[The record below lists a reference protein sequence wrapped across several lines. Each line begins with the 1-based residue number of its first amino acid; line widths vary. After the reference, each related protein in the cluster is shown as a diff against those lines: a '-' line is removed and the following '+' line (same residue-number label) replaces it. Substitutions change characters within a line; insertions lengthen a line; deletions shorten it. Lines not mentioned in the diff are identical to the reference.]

1 MYTIYTI
8 EQLEELSP
16 QELGE
21 ILLDAVIVDNTN
33 YHYIKRI
40 LEAGADLEAMT
51 IRGSTPLHCAAYNG
65 HIELIQILLE
75 AGAPLETARI
85 GGDTP
90 LHIAASHRDIE
101 VVKVFLAAGASKVAK
116 ECTGLTPWDIAN
128 PYTRQYFPELN
139 PLQ

>member
-40 LEAGADLEAMT
+40 LEAGADLDART
-51 IRGSTPLHCAAYNG
+51 ISGSTPLHCATYNG
-65 HIELIQILLE
+65 HIELIQILLD
-75 AGAPLETARI
+75 AGAPLEAAKI
-85 GGDTP
+85 GGNTA
-90 LHIAASHRDIE
+90 LHDAALFRNIA

-139 PLQ
+139 PNA